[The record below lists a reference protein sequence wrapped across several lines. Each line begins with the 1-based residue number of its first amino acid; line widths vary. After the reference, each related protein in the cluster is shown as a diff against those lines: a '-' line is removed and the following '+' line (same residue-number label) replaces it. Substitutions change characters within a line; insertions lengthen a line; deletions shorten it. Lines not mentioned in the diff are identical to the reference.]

1 MKSKKTNIMKS
12 LQKFRKAAKHFRNQS
27 ENVFFALLLIIAIP
41 TATIAQTAQGLG
53 IKAGLNY
60 NANGDYFESI
70 DDNAQN
76 PDRNVGY
83 HIGLFGKIGNKVY
96 FRPEVVYTSTKSDY
110 NDDSFEMQ
118 KLDAPLMVGLKV
130 LGPISVFGGPSLQY
144 ILDSEFD
151 GIAINDVKNDF
162 SVGLN
167 FGIGLN
173 FKKLGIDLRYERG
186 FSDNEATFI
195 NNNISTFENRLDT
208 RPDQLILSLSLLL

>member
-12 LQKFRKAAKHFRNQS
+12 LLKFRRTTKNFNNQS
-27 ENVFFALLLIIAIP
+27 KNVFFALLIAIAIP
-41 TATIAQTAQGLG
+41 ALTFGQTAQGLG

-70 DDNAQN
+70 NDNAQN

-118 KLDAPLMVGLKV
+118 KLDAPLMVGVKV

-151 GIAINDVKNDF
+151 GIAINDVEDDF

-186 FSDNEATFI
+186 FSDNEATFLGNNGI
-195 NNNISTFENRLDT
+195 NTNRLDT

>member
-1 MKSKKTNIMKS
+1 MKS
-12 LQKFRKAAKHFRNQS
+12 LQKFRKATKNFRNHS
-27 ENVFFALLLIIAIP
+27 KNVFFTLLIAMAIP
-41 TATIAQTAQGLG
+41 AASFAQTAQGLG

-70 DDNAQN
+70 NANAQN

-110 NDDSFEMQ
+110 NNDSFEMQ
-118 KLDAPLMVGLKV
+118 KLDAPLMVGVKV

-144 ILDSEFD
+144 ILDTEFD
-151 GIAINDVKNDF
+151 GIAIDDVQDDF

-186 FSDNEATFI
+186 FSDNEATFLGNNGI
-195 NNNISTFENRLDT
+195 NTNRLDT
-208 RPDQLILSLSLLL
+208 RPNQLILSLSLLL